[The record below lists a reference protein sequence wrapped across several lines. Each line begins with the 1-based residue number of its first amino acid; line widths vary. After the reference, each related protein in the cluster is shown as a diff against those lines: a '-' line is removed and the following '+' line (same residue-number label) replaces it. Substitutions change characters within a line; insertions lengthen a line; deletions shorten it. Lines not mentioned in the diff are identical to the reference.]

1 MYETSSKKVLL
12 NSMKGLSGK
21 YKSSYPVSAHF
32 TSQKSKRAVHFNGFQ
47 LRQGFDFTI
56 GQPKLCLIFNSKKMK
71 RILFV
76 SMFVIASLVQFSCTD
91 DIATAKDNKA
101 TVVANTAG
109 DPITVPPIK
118 P

>member
-1 MYETSSKKVLL
+1 
-12 NSMKGLSGK
+12 
-21 YKSSYPVSAHF
+21 
-32 TSQKSKRAVHFNGFQ
+32 
-47 LRQGFDFTI
+47 
-56 GQPKLCLIFNSKKMK
+56 MK

-91 DIATAKDNKA
+91 DTATAKDNKA